1 MGCSR
6 PLTIAAGN
14 RIEYYALHKT
24 KQPNYE
30 PNAKPSRCRFG
41 RWLNLP
47 PSFRG
52 EEWKLLGALPTGDS
66 ALGKGGSLVYLAKG
80 PHVE

>member
-1 MGCSR
+1 VGGPCFV
-6 PLTIAAGN
+6 AAL
-14 RIEYYALHKT
+14 RL
-24 KQPNYE
+24 P
-30 PNAKPSRCRFG
+30 PSGFG

-66 ALGKGGSLVYLAKG
+66 ALGEGGSLVCLAKG
-80 PHVE
+80 AHVE